1 LSRGKYAYFGEKS
14 GRRQGQAK
22 RRSGILRQQN
32 KPGCLPELAVPHAL
46 DVGDSEKGWPEAI
59 PCAQYLISDI
69 QPAEGFLRE
78 ADSFPCAV
86 QYSAVSREESFNI
99 FRQSMLKLYLK

>member
-1 LSRGKYAYFGEKS
+1 DFSAT
-14 GRRQGQAK
+14 
-22 RRSGILRQQN
+22 
-32 KPGCLPELAVPHAL
+32 GC
-46 DVGDSEKGWPEAI
+46 PEAI

-78 ADSFPCAV
+78 AGSFPYAGCADF
-86 QYSAVSREESFNI
+86 SATGCPEAIPYGVLYGAVNRAGSFNI